1 MYLGIDVG
9 TQGSRAIAIDESGI
23 ILASGSGPHELT
35 TPHPGWTE
43 QDPEEWW
50 RAVKLAVAELG
61 SKIDLQSVRGIGLT
75 GQMHGSVFLDEGEQV
90 IRPALLW
97 NDQRTAEQTAAMQDL
112 AGDLLMEIALS
123 PAITGFQAPKI
134 LWLRDNE
141 PEKYA
146 RIESVL
152 LPKDFV
158 RLRLS
163 GRRATDAA
171 DASGVLLLDVARR
184 RWSDQ
189 LLDAFQIPARWLPEV
204 FEGPEDTGGI
214 SAAAAAEL
222 GLPEGIPIA
231 AGGGD
236 NSAAAIGTG
245 IVREGVVSASIGTS
259 GVVFAH
265 ADRPSADPAG
275 RIHTMCH
282 SVPDAFHY
290 MGVILSA
297 GMSLRWLRDLI
308 LDPASGAKYVAGG
321 DPYDRLTAAAAE
333 APPGAEGLVFLPY
346 LAGERTPHLDPDA
359 RGALVGLTLRHSIGH
374 VARAVIEGVTFA
386 LADCLH
392 LVSDLG
398 VRADRVI
405 ATGGGARSDFWVQTL
420 ADVLGLPV
428 QRTASE
434 EGPAFG
440 AAILGAVAGGGHPD
454 VQAAVDACVSYSGLV
469 EPDPGRVESYRH
481 YYGVFRSL
489 YRDHLREP
497 SHLLSTLVRDD
508 V

>member
-9 TQGSRAIAIDESGI
+9 TQGSRAIAIDESGT
-23 ILASGSGPHELT
+23 ILASGSGEHALS
-35 TPHPGWTE
+35 TPRPGWTE

-61 SKIDLQSVRGIGLT
+61 GKIDLREVRGVGLT

-97 NDQRTAEQTAAMQDL
+97 NDQRTAVQTAAMQDL
-112 AGDLLMEIALS
+112 AGDQLMGIALS

-141 PEKYA
+141 PENYA

-158 RLRLS
+158 RLRMS

-189 LLDAFQIPARWLPEV
+189 LLDAFQIPAHWLPEV
-204 FEGPEDTGGI
+204 FEGPQDTGGI
-214 SAAAAAEL
+214 NAAAAAEL
-222 GLPEGIPIA
+222 GLPEGTPIA

-245 IVREGVVSASIGTS
+245 IVREGIVSASIGTS

-265 ADRPSADPAG
+265 ADRPVADPGG

-297 GMSLRWLRDLI
+297 GMSLRWLRDLL
-308 LDPASGAKYVAGG
+308 LDPASGARVVGEG
-321 DPYDRLTAAAAE
+321 DPYDLLTAAAAD

-346 LAGERTPHLDPDA
+346 LTGERTPHLDPDA
-359 RGALVGLTLRHSIGH
+359 RGALVGVTLRHSVGH

-386 LADCLH
+386 MADCLH
-392 LVSDLG
+392 LISDLG

-405 ATGGGARSDFWVQTL
+405 ATGGGARSDFWVQTM
-420 ADVLGLPV
+420 ADVFGLPV

-440 AAILGAVAGGGHPD
+440 AAILGAVAGGGHSD
-454 VQAAVDACVSYSGLV
+454 VQTAVDACVGYSELF
-469 EPDPGRVESYRH
+469 EPDTGRVESYRD
-481 YYGVFRSL
+481 YYGVFRAL

-497 SHLLSTLVRDD
+497 SHQLAALVRDD
-508 V
+508 A

>member
-9 TQGSRAIAIDESGI
+9 TQGSRAIAIDESGT
-23 ILASGSGPHELT
+23 ILESGSGQHQLA
-35 TPHPGWTE
+35 TPNPGWTE

-50 RAVKLAVAELG
+50 RAVKQAVVELG
-61 SKIDLQSVRGIGLT
+61 SKIDLRAVRGIGLT
-75 GQMHGSVFLDEGEQV
+75 GQMHGSVFLDEQAQV

-97 NDQRTAEQTAAMQDL
+97 NDQRTAAQTEAMQDL
-112 AGDLLMEIALS
+112 AGELLMEIALS

-141 PEKYA
+141 PENYT

-158 RLRLS
+158 RLRMS
-163 GRRATDAA
+163 DRRATDAA

-184 RWSDQ
+184 AWSQ
-189 LLDAFQIPARWLPEV
+189 KLLDTFEIPAHWLPEV
-204 FEGPEDTGGI
+204 FEGPRDTGGI
-214 SAAAAAEL
+214 SAAVAAEL
-222 GLPEGIPIA
+222 GLPEGTPIA

-245 IVREGVVSASIGTS
+245 IVREGIVSASIGTS

-265 ADRPSADPAG
+265 ADRPVADPAG

-297 GMSLRWLRDLI
+297 GMSLRWLRDLL
-308 LDPASGAKYVAGG
+308 LDPAAGARFTGSG
-321 DPYDRLTAAAAE
+321 DPYDLLTAAAAD

-359 RGALVGLTLRHSIGH
+359 RGGLVGITLRHSVGH

-392 LVSDLG
+392 LISDLG

-405 ATGGGARSDFWVQTL
+405 ATGGGARSDFWLQTM
-420 ADVLGLPV
+420 ADVFGLPV
-428 QRTASE
+428 QRTGSE

-440 AAILGAVAGGGHPD
+440 AAILGAVAGGGHSD
-454 VQAAVDACVSYSGLV
+454 IQAAVDACVDYSDLV
-469 EPDPGRVESYRH
+469 EPDPARAERYRE
-481 YYGVFRSL
+481 YYGVYSSL
-489 YRDHLREP
+489 YRDHLRDP
-497 SHLLSTLVRDD
+497 SHRLSSLVRGDA
-508 V
+508 

>member
-9 TQGSRAIAIDESGI
+9 TQGSRAIAIDEAGR
-23 ILASGSGPHELT
+23 ILASGTGPHRLA
-35 TPHPGWTE
+35 TPNPGWTE

-50 RAVKLAVAELG
+50 RAVRLAIAEVGSQVDLG
-61 SKIDLQSVRGIGLT
+61 SVRGMGLT
-75 GQMHGSVFLDEGEQV
+75 GQMHGSVFLDEKERV

-97 NDQRTAEQTAAMQDL
+97 NDQRTAVQAAAMQKQ
-112 AGDLLMEIALS
+112 AGDDLMRIALS

-141 PEKYA
+141 PENYA

-158 RLRLS
+158 RLRMS
-163 GRRATDAA
+163 GRQATDAA

-184 RWSDQ
+184 RWSER
-189 LLDAFQIPARWLPEV
+189 LLEAFQIPSHWLPGV
-204 FEGPEDTGGI
+204 FEGPEDTGGL
-214 SAAAAAEL
+214 STAAAAEL

-245 IVREGVVSASIGTS
+245 IVREGIVSASIGSS

-265 ADRPSADPAG
+265 ADRPVPDPDG

-282 SVPDAFHY
+282 SVPGAFHY

-297 GMSLRWLRDLI
+297 GMSLRWLRDL
-308 LDPASGAKYVAGG
+308 LLGFGAAGNPPG
-321 DPYDRLTAAAAE
+321 ADPYDLLTAAAAE
-333 APPGAEGLVFLPY
+333 TPPGAEGLIFLPY
-346 LAGERTPHLDPDA
+346 LSGERTPHLDPAA
-359 RGALVGLTLRHSIGH
+359 RGALVGLNLRHSVGH
-374 VARAVIEGVTFA
+374 TARAVLEGVTFA

-392 LVSDLG
+392 LISGLG
-398 VRADRVI
+398 VSTDRVI
-405 ATGGGARSDFWVQTL
+405 ATGGGARSDFWVQL
-420 ADVLGLPV
+420 MADVFGLPV

-454 VQAAVDACVSYSGLV
+454 VQGAVQACVGYGTV
-469 EPDPGRVESYRH
+469 FEPDPVRAERYRG
-481 YYGVFRSL
+481 YYGVFESL

-497 SHLLSTLVRDD
+497 THALAGLVGGND
-508 V
+508 

>member
-9 TQGSRAIAIDESGI
+9 TQGSRAIAIDESGS
-23 ILASGSGPHELT
+23 ILASASGPHRLA
-35 TPHPGWTE
+35 TPQPGWTE
-43 QDPEEWW
+43 QDPDEWW
-50 RAVKLAVAELG
+50 RAVKSAVGQLG
-61 SKIDLQSVRGIGLT
+61 TQIDLGAVRGIGLT
-75 GQMHGSVFLDEGEQV
+75 GQMHGSVFLDERAQV

-97 NDQRTAEQTAAMQDL
+97 NDQRTATQTAAMQEA
-112 AGDLLMEIALS
+112 AGDQLLEIALS

-134 LWLRDNE
+134 LWLRENE
-141 PEKYA
+141 PENYA
-146 RIESVL
+146 RVESVL

-158 RLRLS
+158 RLRMS
-163 GRRATDAA
+163 GQRATDAA

-184 RWSDQ
+184 QWSEQ
-189 LLDAFQIPARWLPEV
+189 LLSAFQIPRRWLPEV
-204 FEGPEDTGGI
+204 FEGPHDTGGI

-222 GLPEGIPIA
+222 GLPAGTPIA

-245 IVREGVVSASIGTS
+245 IIREGIVSASIGSS

-265 ADRPSADPAG
+265 ADRPVPDPAG

-282 SVPDAFHY
+282 SVPGAFHY

-297 GMSLRWLRDLI
+297 GMSLRWLRDLL
-308 LDPASGAKYVAGG
+308 LDPDAASRFARRQ
-321 DPYDRLTAAAAE
+321 DPYQLLTDAAGE
-333 APPGAEGLVFLPY
+333 APPGSEGLVFLPY

-359 RGALVGLTLRHSIGH
+359 RGALVGLTLRHGVGH
-374 VARAVIEGVTFA
+374 VARAVIEGVCFA

-392 LVSDLG
+392 LISDLG
-398 VRADRVI
+398 VSADRVI
-405 ATGGGARSDFWVQTL
+405 ATGGGARSDFWLQTL
-420 ADVLGLPV
+420 ADVFGLPV

-440 AAILGAVAGGGHPD
+440 AAILGAVAGGGHGN
-454 VQAAVDACVSYSGLV
+454 VMEAVDACVGYGAVV
-469 EPDPGRVESYRH
+469 EPDPARAAIYRD
-481 YYGVFRSL
+481 YYNVYRAL
-489 YRDHLREP
+489 YRDHLQEP
-497 SHLLSTLVRDD
+497 ANTLSRMVRGD

>member
-9 TQGSRAIAIDESGI
+9 TQGSRAIAIDESGT
-23 ILASGSGPHELT
+23 ILESGSGQHQLV
-35 TPHPGWTE
+35 TPNPGWTE

-50 RAVKLAVAELG
+50 RAVKLAVGELG
-61 SKIDLQSVRGIGLT
+61 GKIDLRAVRGIGLT
-75 GQMHGSVFLDEGEQV
+75 GQMHGSVFLDDQDQV

-97 NDQRTAEQTAAMQDL
+97 NDQRTAVQTAAMQDI

-141 PEKYA
+141 PENYA

-158 RLRLS
+158 RLRMS
-163 GRRATDAA
+163 DQRATDAA

-184 RWSDQ
+184 RWSQ
-189 LLDAFQIPARWLPEV
+189 RLLDAFEIPAHWLPEV
-204 FEGPEDTGGI
+204 FEGPRDTGGL

-222 GLPEGIPIA
+222 GLPEGTPIA

-245 IVREGVVSASIGTS
+245 IVREGIVSASIGTS

-265 ADRPSADPAG
+265 ADRPVADPAG

-297 GMSLRWLRDLI
+297 GMSLRWLRDLL
-308 LDPASGAKYVAGG
+308 LDPATGASFGGSG
-321 DPYDRLTAAAAE
+321 DPYDLLTAAAAD

-359 RGALVGLTLRHSIGH
+359 RGALVGVSLRHGVGH

-392 LVSDLG
+392 LISDLG

-405 ATGGGARSDFWVQTL
+405 ATGGGARSDLWVQTM
-420 ADVLGLPV
+420 ADVFGLPV
-428 QRTASE
+428 ERTASE

-440 AAILGAVAGGGHPD
+440 AAILGSVAGGGHCD
-454 VQAAVDACVSYSGLV
+454 VQSAVDACVGYSDLV
-469 EPDPGRVESYRH
+469 EPDPARVERYRE
-481 YYGVFRSL
+481 YYAVFRPL

-497 SHLLSTLVRDD
+497 THQLSALVRDD
-508 V
+508 A

>member
-9 TQGSRAIAIDESGI
+9 TQGSRAIAIDASGA
-23 ILASGSGPHELT
+23 ILAAGSGPHQLS

-50 RAVKLAVAELG
+50 RAVRQAVGELG
-61 SKIDLQSVRGIGLT
+61 SRIDLRAVRGIGLT
-75 GQMHGSVFLDEGEQV
+75 GQMHGSVFLDARERV

-97 NDQRTAEQTAAMQDL
+97 NDQRTAAQTAAMQDL
-112 AGDLLMEIALS
+112 AGDQLMEIALS

-134 LWLRDNE
+134 LWLRENE
-141 PEKYA
+141 PENFA

-152 LPKDFV
+152 LPKDFI
-158 RLRLS
+158 RLRMS

-171 DASGVLLLDVARR
+171 DASGVLLLDVANR

-189 LLDAFQIPARWLPEV
+189 LLDAFQIPAGWLPEV
-204 FEGPEDTGGI
+204 FEGPQDTGGL

-222 GLPEGIPIA
+222 GLPEGTPIA

-265 ADRPSADPAG
+265 ADRPVADPAG

-282 SVPDAFHY
+282 SVPGAFHY

-297 GMSLRWLRDLI
+297 GMSLRWLRDLL
-308 LDPASGAKYVAGG
+308 LDPARGNRLAGAG
-321 DPYDRLTAAAAE
+321 DPYDLLTAAAAE

-359 RGALVGLTLRHSIGH
+359 RGALVGVTLRHSVGH

-392 LVSDLG
+392 LISDLG
-398 VRADRVI
+398 VSADRVV
-405 ATGGGARSDFWVQTL
+405 ATGGGARSDFWVQTM
-420 ADVLGLPV
+420 ADVFGLPV
-428 QRTASE
+428 QRAASE
-434 EGPAFG
+434 EGPAYG
-440 AAILGAVAGGGHPD
+440 AAMLGAVVGGGHAD
-454 VQAAVDACVSYSGLV
+454 VQEAVRACVEYSDV
-469 EPDPGRVESYRH
+469 FEPSPGRAARYRE
-481 YYGVFRSL
+481 YYGVYKAL

-497 SHLLSTLVRDD
+497 SHHLSGLARGDA
-508 V
+508 